1 MPFRRAIFDAAI
13 SVSALQWLAAEDA
26 LRCFQSLR
34 EVLVRDARAV
44 FQEPPPEPARIRVIA
59 RRLHGARPSSA
70 G

>member
-44 FQEPPPEPARIRVIA
+44 FQEPPPEPEYE
-59 RRLHGARPSSA
+59 
-70 G
+70 

>member
-44 FQEPPPEPARIRVIA
+44 FQEPPRARIRLQDVYMA
-59 RRLHGARPSSA
+59 RDRESSA